1 MNTYEEYL
9 AAKKLFETYEMRA
22 ADNSLTVD
30 AAYDQL
36 IASKV
41 RKERNQRLSETD
53 WRITSEVE
61 KSVADGLGVQIPT
74 VWTDYRQALRD
85 ITAQEGFP
93 HDITWPEEPST

>member
-9 AAKKLFETYEMRA
+9 AAKKLFETYELRE

-53 WRITSEVE
+53 WRITSEIE
-61 KSVADGLGVQIPT
+61 KSVAAGLGAQIPT
-74 VWTDYRQALRD
+74 VWSDYRQALRD
-85 ITAQEGFP
+85 ISTQPEFP
-93 HDITWPEEPST
+93 HNVTWPEEPSS